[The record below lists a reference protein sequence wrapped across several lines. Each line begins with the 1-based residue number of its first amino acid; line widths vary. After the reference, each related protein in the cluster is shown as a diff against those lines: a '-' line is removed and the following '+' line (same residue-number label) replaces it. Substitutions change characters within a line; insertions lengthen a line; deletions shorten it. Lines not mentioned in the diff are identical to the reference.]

1 MHYDNIDDVK
11 KNINFYLVSKNYKKK
26 QKMIR
31 KYKDKFII
39 NSGKIAKKEMIK
51 KIHHITF
58 KDKTNYEKFI

>member
-1 MHYDNIDDVK
+1 
-11 KNINFYLVSKNYKKK
+11 
-26 QKMIR
+26 MIR